1 MARAAAKLLAE
12 MRAME
17 EQGER
22 MNPVNPKKVLAGS
35 GATPSMGLS
44 QFRGGK
50 HTLMDHIAAPTKGF
64 GKKKMEKESESESES
79 ETDSDSAEGA
89 GRMLGQT
96 LHKLHGGR
104 YLAAFHRGM
113 AGGIQTGAYE
123 GEGKSLHAEANRAAV
138 SEASMDSHRGAGH
151 SGGIGMG
158 GAMSGGAPSGGMAV
172 GGKKK
177 RAAAG
182 PNDKRRA
189 RGAKISHLM
198 KSKGMTLAE
207 ASKYLKE
214 HS

>member
-1 MARAAAKLLAE
+1 MARAAARLLAE

-22 MNPVNPKKVLAGS
+22 TNPINPKKVLAGS

-50 HTLMDHIAAPTKGF
+50 HTLMDHIKEPMKGF
-64 GKKKMEKESESESES
+64 GKKKEMEKEMESESEC
-79 ETDSDSAEGA
+79 DSDEAEGA

-104 YLAAFHRGM
+104 YLSAFRRGM
-113 AGGIQTGAYE
+113 EGGIQTGAYE
-123 GEGKSLHAEANRAAV
+123 GEGHSRMHGEEHRGTV
-138 SEASMDSHRGAGH
+138 SEKSMDGHRGAG
-151 SGGIGMG
+151 MG
-158 GAMSGGAPSGGMAV
+158 GMAVGGAPSGG
-172 GGKKK
+172 KK
-177 RAAAG
+177 RRATAG
-182 PNDKRRA
+182 PNDKRRE